1 MGLTI
6 TVNDFDSFDIG
17 YTSFMKFRLALAEAY
32 NIKLGK
38 YYRRWIFG
46 DLSYTP
52 EKPLSDE
59 EYEEMLNIAGD
70 FMIFLLHSD
79 SEGKFMPS
87 ESRKIYKSIENLKM
101 DFEINP
107 EYHGQGAFN
116 VLDRLKTMFFYSW
129 KNKRRVIFS

>member
-6 TVNDFDSFDIG
+6 TVNGFDSFDIG
-17 YTSFMKFRLALAEAY
+17 YIGFMKFRLALAGTY
-32 NIKLGK
+32 NVKLGE

-46 DLSYTP
+46 SLSYTP

-59 EYEEMLNIAGD
+59 EYQEMLNIAGD
-70 FMIFLLHSD
+70 LIIFLSHSD
-79 SEGKFMPS
+79 SDGIFTPS

-116 VLDRLKTMFFYSW
+116 VFDRFKAMFFYSW
-129 KNKRRVIFS
+129 KNRRRVIFT